1 MPAARSSCRRRNGWR
16 LRPRRHCASNNCIL
30 EPTMAGVA
38 MTAFVLTVVASWGIY
53 ALLGMGIV
61 LVYRTSR
68 ILNIAGGELA
78 IFIGYIVA
86 TAIESGVPFP
96 IAVPVGM
103 GAAMALGLAIFWFTI
118 RRVMGESPHVGLM

>member
-1 MPAARSSCRRRNGWR
+1 M
-16 LRPRRHCASNNCIL
+16 
-30 EPTMAGVA
+30 VA
-38 MTAFVLTVVASWGIY
+38 TWGIY

-78 IFIGYIVA
+78 IFVGYLVA
-86 TAIESGVPFP
+86 IAIEHGMPFP

-103 GAAMALGLAIFWFTI
+103 GCGDGARPRDLLVHDQARDG
-118 RRVMGESPHVGLM
+118 